1 MAVCCTAN
9 PTTAIAKAENVS
21 RGETFE
27 GLWAIAISSHLI
39 QLGNQHN
46 AVPNVFGVVDW
57 FDLLGFSLMLF
68 DKIVGAHWYIPD
80 QEQSCPLSSL
90 MSCRSLKCLT
100 HRGKPSMLGCP
111 S

>member
-1 MAVCCTAN
+1 AVTNHADHAWLDGKDSSTAEIAGTIAGGCTAN

-27 GLWAIAISSHLI
+27 GLWAIAFSSHLI

-46 AVPNVFGVVDW
+46 AVPNVFVVVDW

-68 DKIVGAHWYIPD
+68 DKIVGAHW
-80 QEQSCPLSSL
+80 
-90 MSCRSLKCLT
+90 
-100 HRGKPSMLGCP
+100 
-111 S
+111 